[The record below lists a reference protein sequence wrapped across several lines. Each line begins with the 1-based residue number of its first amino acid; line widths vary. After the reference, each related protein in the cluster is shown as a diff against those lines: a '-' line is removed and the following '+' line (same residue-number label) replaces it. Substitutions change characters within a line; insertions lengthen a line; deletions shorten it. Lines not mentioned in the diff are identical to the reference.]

1 MTDACGGHVL
11 FLNWRDTEHPE
22 GGGSELYLD
31 RVATELVR
39 RGNRVTLLCQ
49 AHGTAPAEEST
60 PAGVRIVRRGG
71 RHTVYLMAAL
81 VYLIGLLGIGPLS
94 RRRLGRPDLI
104 IDVGNGIPF
113 LSRLWAR
120 RPVIVL
126 IHHVHR
132 EQWPVVFGPR
142 VARIGWW
149 IESVLAV
156 RVYRRCQ
163 YVTVSESTREELIG
177 LGVDRQRIAVVHN
190 GTPEV
195 TGEPVPRT
203 AHPSLMVLGRLVP
216 HKRVEFALRATALLA
231 VEMPTIELVVAGQG
245 WWDEPLR
252 QLTDDLELGDRVRFT
267 GFVTEERKHELLCRS
282 WLLLV
287 PSLKEGWG
295 LTIVEAGA
303 RGTPSVAFR
312 SAGGVADAMVDGET
326 GILVE
331 NEYDFFRR
339 VRSLLLDTGRRTG
352 MGGAA
357 AVHARRFTW
366 EKAGAAFH
374 DVVTGQ
380 LAGAR
385 PAPLPQPIPRQP
397 VRE

>member
-39 RGNRVTLLCQ
+39 HGYRVTLLCQ
-49 AHGTAPAEEST
+49 AYGTAAAQETT

-71 RHTVYLMAAL
+71 RHTVYLQAAL
-81 VYLIGLLGIGPLS
+81 VYLIGLLGVGPLS

-104 IDVGNGIPF
+104 IDVGNGMPF
-113 LSRLWAR
+113 LSRLYTR

-126 IHHVHR
+126 VHHVHR

-149 IESVLAV
+149 IESVLAI
-156 RVYRRCQ
+156 RIYRHCQ
-163 YVTVSESTREELIG
+163 YVAVSESTREELVG
-177 LGVDRQRIAVVHN
+177 LGVGRDRIAVVHN

-195 TGEPVPRT
+195 TGPAVPRT
-203 AHPSLMVLGRLVP
+203 PNPSLMVLGRLVP
-216 HKRVEFALRATALLA
+216 HKRVEFALRAIALLA
-231 VEMPTIELVVAGQG
+231 VELPTIELVVAGQG

-252 QLTDDLELGDRVRFT
+252 QLTADLGIEHRVRFA
-267 GFVTEERKHELLCRS
+267 GFVTEEHKHELLCRS
-282 WLLLV
+282 WLLLM

-295 LTIVEAGA
+295 LTIVEAGV

-312 SAGGVADAMVDGET
+312 SAGGVADAMADGET
-326 GILVE
+326 GVLVE
-331 NEYDFFRR
+331 NEYDFFLQ
-339 VRSLLLDTGRRTG
+339 VRALLLDGHRRTA
-352 MGGAA
+352 MGLAA
-357 AVHARRFTW
+357 AVHASRFTW
-366 EKAGAAFH
+366 EKAGTAFSG
-374 DVVTGQ
+374 VVTRQ
-380 LAGAR
+380 LGGGR
-385 PAPLPQPIPRQP
+385 PVPADQP
-397 VRE
+397 VR

>member
-39 RGNRVTLLCQ
+39 HGYRVTLLCQ
-49 AHGTAPAEEST
+49 AHGTAPAEETT

-71 RHTVYLMAAL
+71 RHTVYLMAA
-81 VYLIGLLGIGPLS
+81 VTYLLGLLGIGPLS

-104 IDVGNGIPF
+104 IDVGNGMPF
-113 LSRLWAR
+113 LSRLYAR
-120 RPVIVL
+120 KPVIALV
-126 IHHVHR
+126 HHVHR

-142 VARIGWW
+142 LARIGWW

-163 YVTVSESTREELIG
+163 YVTVSESTREELVG
-177 LGVDRQRIAVVHN
+177 LGVDRHRISVVHN

-195 TGEPVPRT
+195 TGPPTART
-203 AHPSLMVLGRLVP
+203 PNPSLMVLGRLVP

-231 VEMPTIELVVAGQG
+231 LELPTIELVVAGQG

-252 QLTDDLELGDRVRFT
+252 QLTADLGIEDRVRFT
-267 GFVTEERKHELLCRS
+267 GFVSEEHKHQLLCES

-295 LTIVEAGA
+295 LTIVEAGV
-303 RGTPSVAFR
+303 RGTPSIAFR
-312 SAGGVADAMVDGET
+312 SAGGVADAMHDGET
-326 GILVE
+326 GVLVE
-331 NEYDFFRR
+331 NEYDFFLQMRA
-339 VRSLLLDTGRRTG
+339 LLLDASRRTA
-352 MGGAA
+352 MGLAA
-357 AVHARRFTW
+357 AVHASRFTW
-366 EKAGAAFH
+366 EKAGDGFSE
-374 DVVTGQ
+374 VVARQLGGGQ
-380 LAGAR
+380 QV
-385 PAPLPQPIPRQP
+385 PADQP
-397 VRE
+397 VR